1 MSAVAADVKF
11 ETRELREVLGAMRD
25 RGKNLGDAMKF
36 IAHDMVDRV
45 EDNFD
50 SEGASS
56 PVGKWKG
63 LAQATLDRRRKKGRG
78 AKILQDTGKMA
89 TQTTADW
96 GNDYA
101 EAFNNAEQ
109 AKYHVSKKPRRK
121 IPLRDFLSMD
131 LHAVERDA
139 ADALTA
145 QIVGG

>member
-1 MSAVAADVKF
+1 MSAVAVEVKF

-45 EDNFD
+45 EDNFAT
-50 SEGASS
+50 EGH
-56 PVGKWKG
+56 GEWQG
-63 LAQATLDRRRKKGRG
+63 LADSTLKRRRKMGRG
-78 AKILQDTGKMA
+78 AKILQDTGRMA
-89 TQTTADW
+89 AATTADW

-101 EAFNNAEQ
+101 EAFNNTEY

-121 IPLRDFLSMD
+121 IPLRDFLAMD
-131 LHAVERDA
+131 LKDVERDA

-145 QIVGG
+145 EIVG